1 MPDRSRNNYTC
12 HVIVDEEAW
21 NLKEIDWEL
30 YISNLSQ
37 FVLSDFEWDRSVELN
52 VKLTN
57 DAEIRQLN
65 HQFRGKDKPTNV
77 LSFPAMDE
85 AGIHVL
91 PEGFPVILG
100 DIALALETIER
111 EAVAQSKLF
120 EHHVSHLVVHGI
132 LHLLGYDHETDS
144 EAEEMEALEV
154 DILKKLSISNP
165 YKE

>member
-1 MPDRSRNNYTC
+1 MPDRSPNNYTC
-12 HVIVDEEAW
+12 HVIVEEKAW
-21 NLKEIDWEL
+21 NLKKIDWES
-30 YISNLSQ
+30 YISSLSQ
-37 FVLSDFEWDRSVELN
+37 FILSDFDWDRPVELN

-57 DAEIRQLN
+57 DAEIQQLN
-65 HQFRGKDKPTNV
+65 RQFRGKDKPTNV

-85 AGIHVL
+85 TEIHIL
-91 PEGFPVILG
+91 PEDFPIVLG
-100 DIALALETIER
+100 DIALALETIEQ
-111 EAVAQSKLF
+111 EAIAQSKLF
-120 EHHVSHLVVHGI
+120 EHHVSHLVIHGI